1 MEKPKFLI
9 TYKCNSCG
17 QESNF
22 AETQEARCHYCN
34 NSTGLTEVNRQ
45 PITAEL
51 MEAQLKASVQRMFSN
66 LQSAFESMTDE
77 DKAAFGDKDAEK
89 EMLLLLAK
97 AKQFKE
103 NIDQLNLKEPEEDK
117 KDEQAD

>member
-1 MEKPKFLI
+1 
-9 TYKCNSCG
+9 
-17 QESNF
+17 
-22 AETQEARCHYCN
+22 
-34 NSTGLTEVNRQ
+34 
-45 PITAEL
+45 